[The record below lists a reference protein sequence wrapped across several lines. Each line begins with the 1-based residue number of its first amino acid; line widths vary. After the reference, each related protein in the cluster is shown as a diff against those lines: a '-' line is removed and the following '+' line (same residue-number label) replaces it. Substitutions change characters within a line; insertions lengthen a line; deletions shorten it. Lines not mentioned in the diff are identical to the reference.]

1 MSGQESYKERI
12 QKEFEKPL
20 ENIYE
25 DIFLRVEA
33 FEDEKWYDE
42 LLIYTHIGV
51 CKPER
56 EDTERVQK
64 ALKMLGYETEES
76 VYNGEVYL
84 KPKAREQA
92 PYDRDGE
99 ER

>member
-1 MSGQESYKERI
+1 MKELI
-12 QKEFEKPL
+12 QKEFQKPL
-20 ENIYE
+20 EDIYE
-25 DIFLRVEA
+25 DIFLRAEV

-51 CKPER
+51 CKPEK
-56 EDTERVQK
+56 EDAEAVRK

-76 VYNGEVYL
+76 VYSGEVYL
-84 KPKAREQA
+84 KPKTREQSRSE
-92 PYDRDGE
+92 RDD

>member
-1 MSGQESYKERI
+1 MSGQESYKDLI
-12 QKEFEKPL
+12 QKEFKKPL
-20 ENIYE
+20 EDIYE

-42 LLIYTHIGV
+42 VLLYTHIGV
-51 CKPER
+51 CKPEK
-56 EDTERVQK
+56 EDAEAVRK

-84 KPKAREQA
+84 KPKPRERSCQS
-92 PYDRDGE
+92 RGE

>member
-1 MSGQESYKERI
+1 MLGQESYQDLI
-12 QKEFEKPL
+12 QKEFKKPL
-20 ENIYE
+20 EDIYE
-25 DIFLRVEA
+25 DTFLRVEA

-51 CKPER
+51 CKPEK
-56 EDTERVQK
+56 EDAEAVRK

-84 KPKAREQA
+84 KPKPRERSCQS
-92 PYDRDGE
+92 RVE

>member
-1 MSGQESYKERI
+1 MNKMKELI
-12 QKEFEKPL
+12 QKEFQKPL
-20 ENIYE
+20 EDIYE

-33 FEDEKWYDE
+33 FENEKWYDE

-51 CKPER
+51 CKPEK
-56 EDTERVQK
+56 EDVEEVRK

-76 VYNGEVYL
+76 VYDGEVYL
-84 KPKAREQA
+84 KPKPRERPCQS
-92 PYDRDGE
+92 REE